1 MLYTFA
7 LYSKQ
12 KKLHQADKDRER
24 EKEENNEVYIM
35 QAVDRY
41 VLIFLF

>member
-35 QAVDRY
+35 QAVNRY
-41 VLIFLF
+41 ILDFFL